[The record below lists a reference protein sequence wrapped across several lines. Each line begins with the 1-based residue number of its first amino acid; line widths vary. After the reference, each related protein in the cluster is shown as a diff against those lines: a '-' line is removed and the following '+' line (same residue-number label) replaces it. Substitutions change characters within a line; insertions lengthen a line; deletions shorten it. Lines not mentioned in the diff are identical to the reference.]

1 MSHILAAATAI
12 KFPVKDAAGQK
23 SAALLNQAYAAIEET
38 LQLMAATSEPQT
50 QSYRGHAAVTGVQN
64 FILDYYGKETRK
76 QGSREIRLGL
86 FAKDVFRGI
95 GVYVDPETGALSFLG
110 DKWGYER
117 QYEELGQAIVR
128 NYTAL
133 QMRNVLVEL
142 GYEVEA
148 AEAQGTLTLTGT
160 AYA

>member
-86 FAKDVFRGI
+86 FASTRRPARSASWV
-95 GVYVDPETGALSFLG
+95 TNGATNGSTRSWARPLCATIRPCKCATCWWSWVTRL
-110 DKWGYER
+110 KPPKR
-117 QYEELGQAIVR
+117 RAP
-128 NYTAL
+128 
-133 QMRNVLVEL
+133 
-142 GYEVEA
+142 
-148 AEAQGTLTLTGT
+148 
-160 AYA
+160 